1 MSGHDND
8 KADTDREVIK
18 FDDDPSKFKAVV
30 ATVRNGTMIS
40 DLRAVRSRRRRQ
52 RPHKLRIDTSTKDK
66 KLGLYEPDIESFV
79 SGCIPGVGVSIAT
92 ESSSAQRRSR
102 MSRQRSLPLLSYLAT
117 THLAAA
123 EKKRKKEQIESQHL
137 IAAEEARK
145 ALLLNPIIPALDHGE
160 GGGSMVGKINSI
172 CIQKST
178 AKDDSRDN
186 PQSVSE
192 AEAPMVTMKTEE
204 SSNILMPPLLT
215 SFLNQLQKF

>member
-79 SGCIPGVGVSIAT
+79 SGCIPGVSIAT

-172 CIQKST
+172 GIQKST

-192 AEAPMVTMKTEE
+192 APMVTIKTEE
-204 SSNILMPPLLT
+204 SSHILMPPLLT
-215 SFLNQLQKF
+215 SFLNQLQ

>member
-8 KADTDREVIK
+8 RADTDREVIK

-40 DLRAVRSRRRRQ
+40 DLRAVRPRRRRQ
-52 RPHKLRIDTSTKDK
+52 RPHKLRIDTSTTDK

-79 SGCIPGVGVSIAT
+79 SGCITGVSIAT

-172 CIQKST
+172 GIQKST

-192 AEAPMVTMKTEE
+192 APMVTIKTEE
-204 SSNILMPPLLT
+204 SSHILMPPLLT
-215 SFLNQLQKF
+215 SFLNQLQ